1 MDSAAFPP
9 RPAEEPA
16 KDPAEDPARYVGL
29 DTVEAERQ
37 ARSRGWSTLRRLPPG
52 TMVTL
57 EYLQGRLNFE
67 VEEGRV
73 RRAWKG

>member
-1 MDSAAFPP
+1 MDSPSFPP
-9 RPAEEPA
+9 RPAE
-16 KDPAEDPARYVGL
+16 DPGEDPARYVGL
-29 DTVEAERQ
+29 EAVEAERL